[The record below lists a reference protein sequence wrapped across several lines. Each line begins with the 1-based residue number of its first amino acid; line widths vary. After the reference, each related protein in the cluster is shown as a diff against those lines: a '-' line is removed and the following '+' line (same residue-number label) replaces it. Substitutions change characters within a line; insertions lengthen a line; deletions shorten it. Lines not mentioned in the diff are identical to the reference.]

1 MDWELEMMRMMGAA
15 RGVGGQGRHDGQ
27 IGGKRQGRGISFAGC
42 FCEMGDFYVEYFLV
56 RCVYSR
62 IV

>member
-15 RGVGGQGRHDGQ
+15 MGVGGQGRHDGQ

-42 FCEMGDFYVEYFLV
+42 FCEMGDFMWSTF
-56 RCVYSR
+56 S
-62 IV
+62 